1 MTRRITV
8 DIDEDILRRVDL
20 VAAEMGISRNRCI
33 AKLVKMRLRTL
44 EDERLDREFE
54 EMGRDEERQREI
66 RELEAFWAPLSDAAL
81 RKRLDEAEVDVA
93 TAA

>member
-1 MTRRITV
+1 VIKRITV
-8 DIDEDILRRVDL
+8 DVDEDVLRRVDL

-33 AKLVKMRLRTL
+33 VRLIKREL
-44 EDERLDREFE
+44 RKREEEQIDREFE

-81 RKRLDEAEVDVA
+81 RKRLDETEVEL
-93 TAA
+93 AAAA